1 MIEQI
6 TVQNYILFDKASVE
20 FEDGMSVITGE
31 TGAGKS
37 LLIDAIGYLCGGRIQ
52 GSIVRQGQD
61 KAVLRMVLTSS
72 PAADALL
79 LEHGFEPEEVL
90 TITRTV
96 NAAGKSQVRLNGQIT
111 TLGFIRQLTARL
123 IDIHSQLDT
132 IQLMDPAVQLD
143 LLDQYAGVDRQGVQ
157 DAWKEFASARQALQQ
172 AQNETYSDEE
182 LEFVTAQLNEIDSAK
197 AGEGE
202 LEQLQESIR
211 TASRSQKTEE
221 EVREILGLL
230 KKDGGILESV
240 YELARVM
247 KKNPGLAGRS
257 DEIQSLYYQLESVG
271 EEAQEQLDSVRGQ
284 ARDLDAMQDR
294 EYQLKRLYRKYGG
307 SREAMMEKR
316 QALETRVDRIL
327 HRQDLFD
334 KLEKQ
339 KKAALAAYVEKAR
352 ALSKAR
358 EAVIPELQEQ
368 ILSHARDLMLE
379 HARFEIRRTDKTP
392 GETGMDDITFYAS
405 MNPGQP
411 LTPVRQSASG
421 GELSRLMLAL
431 KTVFQTREG
440 IDTIIFDEIDTG
452 VSGKVALAMGSK
464 MHKIAE
470 NRQVLCITHLA
481 SVAVW
486 ADRHFT
492 VSKESDG
499 QTTLTR
505 ISELDHEETLRE
517 LAIMAHG
524 HATEQAVDGMREL
537 QKEVLDG
544 QSPVSH

>member
-52 GSIVRQGQD
+52 GSIVRQGQE

-79 LEHGFEPEEVL
+79 AEHGFEPEEVL

-271 EEAQEQLDSVRGQ
+271 EEAQEQLDSVRDQ

-379 HARFEIRRTDKTP
+379 HARFEIRRMDKTP

>member
-143 LLDQYAGVDRQGVQ
+143 LLDQYAGVDRHGVQ

-271 EEAQEQLDSVRGQ
+271 EEAQEQLDSVRDQ

>member
-79 LEHGFEPEEVL
+79 AEHGFEPEEVL

-271 EEAQEQLDSVRGQ
+271 EEAQEQLDSVRDQ

-379 HARFEIRRTDKTP
+379 HARFEIRRMDKTP

>member
-157 DAWKEFASARQALQQ
+157 DAWKEIASARQALQQ

-271 EEAQEQLDSVRGQ
+271 EEAQEQLDSVRDQ

-464 MHKIAE
+464 MHKIAD

>member
-211 TASRSQKTEE
+211 NASRSQKTEE

-271 EEAQEQLDSVRGQ
+271 EEAQEQLDSVRDQ

-294 EYQLKRLYRKYGG
+294 EDQLKRLYRKYGG

-464 MHKIAE
+464 MHKIAD

>member
-79 LEHGFEPEEVL
+79 AEHGFEPEEVL

-96 NAAGKSQVRLNGQIT
+96 NASGKSQVRLNGQIT

-271 EEAQEQLDSVRGQ
+271 EEAQEQLDSVRDQ

-492 VSKESDG
+492 VTKESDG

>member
-6 TVQNYILFDKASVE
+6 TVQNYILFDKASVD
-20 FEDGMSVITGE
+20 FDSGMSVITGE

-52 GSIVRQGQD
+52 GDVVRQGAD

-79 LEHGFEPEEVL
+79 EENGFEPEDVL

-96 NAAGKSQVRLNGQIT
+96 SAAGKSQVRVNGQIT
-111 TLGFIRQLTARL
+111 TLNFIRRLISRL
-123 IDIHSQLDT
+123 IDIHSQMDT
-132 IQLMDPAVQLD
+132 IQLMDPAVQLE
-143 LLDQYAGVDRQGVQ
+143 LLDQYAGADRSGVQ
-157 DAWKEFASARQALQQ
+157 EAWKAYAAARQALVQ
-172 AQNETYSDEE
+172 AKNETYSDEE
-182 LEFVTAQLNEIDSAK
+182 LDFVTSQLNEIDAAK
-197 AGEGE
+197 ARPGE
-202 LEQLQESIR
+202 LDQLQEAIKS
-211 TASRSQKTEE
+211 ASRSQKTEE

-230 KKDGGILESV
+230 KRDGGILESV

-247 KKNPGLAGRS
+247 KRNPGLAGRS
-257 DEIQSLYYQLESVG
+257 GEIQSLYFQLESVG
-271 EEAQEQLDSVRGQ
+271 EEAQDQLDSVRDQ

-307 SREAMMEKR
+307 SYESMMEKR
-316 QALETRVDRIL
+316 QALEQRVDRIL
-327 HRQDLFD
+327 HRQDLFER
-334 KLEKQ
+334 LEKQ
-339 KKAALAAYVEKAR
+339 RKAALAVYAEKAR
-352 ALSKAR
+352 ALSEAR
-358 EAVIPELQEQ
+358 MAVIPELEQQ

-379 HARFEIRRTDKTP
+379 HARFEIRRSEKTP
-392 GETGMDDITFYAS
+392 GENGLDEITFMAS

-411 LTPVRQSASG
+411 LTPVKQSASG

-431 KTVFQTREG
+431 KTVFQTRDG

-464 MHKIAE
+464 MHRLSE
-470 NRQVLCITHLA
+470 SRQVLCITHLA

-486 ADRHFT
+486 ADSHFC
-492 VSKESDG
+492 VSKEAG
-499 QTTLTR
+499 QDSTTTHVSR
-505 ISELDHEETLRE
+505 LDADDTLRE
-517 LAIMAHG
+517 LAVMAHG

-537 QKEVLDG
+537 QKEVRNG
-544 QSPVSH
+544 TCSVSH

>member
-52 GSIVRQGQD
+52 GSIVRQGQE

-79 LEHGFEPEEVL
+79 AEHGFEPEEVL

-271 EEAQEQLDSVRGQ
+271 EEAQEQLDSVRDQ

>member
-111 TLGFIRQLTARL
+111 TLGFIRRLTARL

-271 EEAQEQLDSVRGQ
+271 EEAQEQLDSVRDQ

>member
-271 EEAQEQLDSVRGQ
+271 EEAQEQLDSVRDQ
-284 ARDLDAMQDR
+284 ARDLDAMQNR

>member
-20 FEDGMSVITGE
+20 FED
-31 TGAGKS
+31 GAGKS

-79 LEHGFEPEEVL
+79 AEHGFEPEEVL

-96 NAAGKSQVRLNGQIT
+96 NASGKSQVRLNGQIT

-271 EEAQEQLDSVRGQ
+271 EEAQEQLDSVRDQ

-379 HARFEIRRTDKTP
+379 HARFEIRRMDKTP

-492 VSKESDG
+492 VTKESDG

>member
-271 EEAQEQLDSVRGQ
+271 EEAQEQLDSVRDQ

-486 ADRHFT
+486 ADRHFA

>member
-79 LEHGFEPEEVL
+79 AEHGFEPEEVL

-111 TLGFIRQLTARL
+111 TLVFIRQLTARL

-271 EEAQEQLDSVRGQ
+271 EEAQEQLDSVRDQ

-499 QTTLTR
+499 HTTLTR

>member
-271 EEAQEQLDSVRGQ
+271 EEAQEQLDSVRDQ

-307 SREAMMEKR
+307 SREAMMKKR

-464 MHKIAE
+464 MHKIAD

>member
-271 EEAQEQLDSVRGQ
+271 EEAQEQLDSVRDQ

>member
-211 TASRSQKTEE
+211 NASRSQKTEE

-271 EEAQEQLDSVRGQ
+271 EEAQEQLDSVRDQ

-405 MNPGQP
+405 MTPGQP

-464 MHKIAE
+464 MHKIAD

>member
-211 TASRSQKTEE
+211 NASRSQKTEE

-271 EEAQEQLDSVRGQ
+271 EEAQEQLDSVRDQ

-352 ALSKAR
+352 ALPKAR

-464 MHKIAE
+464 MHKIAD

>member
-52 GSIVRQGQD
+52 GSIVRQGQE

-79 LEHGFEPEEVL
+79 AEHGFEPEEVL

-271 EEAQEQLDSVRGQ
+271 EEAQEQLDSVRDQ

-492 VSKESDG
+492 VTKESDG

>member
-79 LEHGFEPEEVL
+79 AEHGFEPEEVL

-271 EEAQEQLDSVRGQ
+271 EEAQEQLDSVRDQ

-379 HARFEIRRTDKTP
+379 HARFEIRRMDKTP

-492 VSKESDG
+492 VTKESDG

>member
-271 EEAQEQLDSVRGQ
+271 EEAQEQLDSVRDQ
-284 ARDLDAMQDR
+284 ARDLDAMQNR

-499 QTTLTR
+499 HTTLTR

>member
-271 EEAQEQLDSVRGQ
+271 EEAQEQLDSVRDQ
-284 ARDLDAMQDR
+284 ARDLDAMQNR

-411 LTPVRQSASG
+411 LAPVRQSASG

>member
-52 GSIVRQGQD
+52 GSIVRQGQE

-79 LEHGFEPEEVL
+79 AEHGFEPEEVL

-247 KKNPGLAGRS
+247 KKNPGLAGCS

-271 EEAQEQLDSVRGQ
+271 EEAQEQLDSVRDQ

>member
-211 TASRSQKTEE
+211 NASRSQKTEE

-271 EEAQEQLDSVRGQ
+271 EEAQEQLDSVRDQ
-284 ARDLDAMQDR
+284 ARDLEALQDR

-464 MHKIAE
+464 MHKIAD

>member
-221 EVREILGLL
+221 EVREVLGLL

-271 EEAQEQLDSVRGQ
+271 EEAQEQLDSVRDQ

-421 GELSRLMLAL
+421 GDLSRLMLAL

>member
-271 EEAQEQLDSVRGQ
+271 EEAQEQLDSVRDQ

-499 QTTLTR
+499 HTTLTR

>member
-271 EEAQEQLDSVRGQ
+271 EEAQEQLDSVRDQ
-284 ARDLDAMQDR
+284 ARDLGAMQDR

>member
-79 LEHGFEPEEVL
+79 AEHGFEPEEVL

-271 EEAQEQLDSVRGQ
+271 EEAQEQLDSVRDQ

-492 VSKESDG
+492 VTKESDG

>member
-211 TASRSQKTEE
+211 TASRTQKTEE

-271 EEAQEQLDSVRGQ
+271 EEAQEQLDSVRDQ
-284 ARDLDAMQDR
+284 VRDLDAMQDR

>member
-271 EEAQEQLDSVRGQ
+271 EEAQEQLDSVRDQ

-492 VSKESDG
+492 VSKESDD

>member
-271 EEAQEQLDSVRGQ
+271 EEAQEQLDSVRDQ

-464 MHKIAE
+464 MHKIAD

>member
-271 EEAQEQLDSVRGQ
+271 EEAQEQLDSVRDQ
-284 ARDLDAMQDR
+284 ARDLDAMQNR

-316 QALETRVDRIL
+316 QALETRVDCIL
-327 HRQDLFD
+327 HRQDVFD

>member
-271 EEAQEQLDSVRGQ
+271 EEAQEQLDSVRDQ

-392 GETGMDDITFYAS
+392 GETGMDDITFYTS

>member
-197 AGEGE
+197 AGEEE

-271 EEAQEQLDSVRGQ
+271 EEAQEQLDSVRDQ

-486 ADRHFT
+486 ADRHFA

>member
-211 TASRSQKTEE
+211 NASRSQKTEE

-240 YELARVM
+240 YERARVM
-247 KKNPGLAGRS
+247 KKTPGLAGRS

-271 EEAQEQLDSVRGQ
+271 EEAQEQLDSVRDQ

-464 MHKIAE
+464 MHKIAD

>member
-79 LEHGFEPEEVL
+79 AEHGFEPEEVL

-271 EEAQEQLDSVRGQ
+271 EEAQEQLDSVRDQ